1 MLSQSKDTIRSA
13 LKPIAKRIVGINPNT
28 FTLLGL
34 ITGILSGVSF
44 ALHSRSGSIDQIDPV
59 IAGGFFILVSGF
71 FDVIDGAV
79 AREKNR
85 VTKFGGVLDSIYD
98 RYGDAAIIVGAMY
111 GGLTEL
117 PIPPHIP
124 WFWGAIALIG
134 SFMVS
139 YTRTRAE
146 SAGVISGVISIGIA
160 ERAERMLIIAIGSFF
175 GIVNWAIFIVAIIAH
190 ITVLQRIIVAR
201 KVLK

>member
-13 LKPIAKRIVGINPNT
+13 LKSIAKRIAGINPNT

-44 ALHSRSGSIDQIDPV
+44 ALHSRSEYIDQIDPV

-79 AREKNR
+79 AREKNW
-85 VTKFGGVLDSIYD
+85 VTKFGGVLDSICD

-117 PIPPHIP
+117 PIPPYSP

-139 YTRTRAE
+139 YTRARTE

-190 ITVLQRIIVAR
+190 ITVLQRIIIAR